1 MNETQTIQ
9 ALRLTI
15 QDLSDSLTEA
25 LATKNLLST
34 QLVEANQSITDLQ
47 GRVKELEA
55 QLAEQTEPAKEKEN
69 SDGRNNH
76 SNNFRNQE

>member
-15 QDLSDSLTEA
+15 QEMSSSLVEA

-55 QLAEQTEPAKEKEN
+55 QLAEPTEPAEEKGE
-69 SDGRNNH
+69 
-76 SNNFRNQE
+76 E

>member
-1 MNETQTIQ
+1 MNENQTIQ

-25 LATKNLLST
+25 LATKNLVAT
-34 QLVEANQSITDLQ
+34 QLSEANQTITDLQ

-55 QLAEQTEPAKEKEN
+55 QLAEPTEPAERE
-69 SDGRNNH
+69 G
-76 SNNFRNQE
+76 E

>member
-1 MNETQTIQ
+1 MNDTQTIQ

-15 QDLSDSLTEA
+15 QELSASLVEA

-55 QLAEQTEPAKEKEN
+55 QLAELTEPAVEKGE
-69 SDGRNNH
+69 
-76 SNNFRNQE
+76 E

>member
-15 QDLSDSLTEA
+15 QDFSDSLTEA
-25 LATKNLLST
+25 LATKNLLSIH
-34 QLVEANQSITDLQ
+34 LAEANQSITDLQ

-55 QLAEQTEPAKEKEN
+55 QLAEPTEPAERE
-69 SDGRNNH
+69 G
-76 SNNFRNQE
+76 E